1 MNCFRRTFHTLCL
14 VSAVALF
21 AMPGLSSAQQ
31 YLYSLPLPGAITNR
45 DDYTGGSGCRFTVG
59 SANVVVSH
67 LGYYSTNTVTGLQA
81 SHPVG
86 VYDSNVHLLGQVT
99 IPSGKT
105 AYYLNKFYWV
115 QLDPPLLL
123 SANTVYYV
131 AALPYS
137 GDGDW
142 WGNSTAPAGWGS
154 WIVGSQASSTRLT
167 AYASGGTTWPV
178 TSFTTFGNNTTYLLE
193 GLANIAQGPAKVGV
207 QTNLVVATATNQTLS
222 VLGFASGAAT
232 ITYQWWLAPGT
243 RLPTQTNATLYI
255 TNATTGTYFLTASNS
270 LGGEQSPNVTVAVS
284 PAVLGQLPQI
294 STSPTML
301 FSGANPTFSLSSVT
315 GIPPFAYQWLANGSP
330 ISGATNTAY
339 TLTNAQASGPTHFAC
354 VVTNIAGST
363 TSAVWNL
370 SILARPT
377 APYQAAVLADQPIDY
392 WPLNEADHGSGNNGA
407 AANDYLGARNGVYTN
422 AVLAQSGYAQGVAS
436 QYGYTPAT
444 DPETCA
450 LFGNFA
456 SPDSDANS
464 IYGVDFSAPSGSNV
478 TFSVEAWVNGIGSA
492 ANAGIASK
500 GYFNNEEFTL
510 DTGAP
515 NTCYRFEMR
524 SASGATYN
532 ANSSIGSGDNVWH
545 HLVGVCDQ
553 PNSAI
558 KLYIDGVLAGSASI
572 APGSGLMASDAAV
585 PMIIG
590 ARPTSATSGADNQ
603 FSGYIND
610 VALYSFALSST
621 QVVTHYL
628 AAGIGAHLTVQPPA
642 ATNVNEGS
650 TLVVPAQAI
659 GTPQLSYQWYDV
671 TFGSPGTPIQGQTS
685 ATLVI
690 ASISAAAYDG
700 HAFALTVSNRYGQ
713 AASQPISVTVIPGP
727 PASVAIVPPAL
738 SVYAGLPVLFTV
750 TAQGSQPFS
759 YQWALDGTPVA
770 GATKS
775 TYTNATTLGDHT
787 LACTVTNRLGV
798 GSPAPATASLSGV
811 AYPTDNYAVHI
822 LNDQPLAFWRL
833 DEPDSAAMAYD
844 YVGGHDAP
852 YFSVVNAQPGF
863 SLENPDTATAFGTNG
878 ISNDSVAVESDNSAS
893 GIPNIDFSTQ
903 GANAH
908 FSLEAWINAPPGQK
922 NGAALLVKGYGNG
935 GEQFCLDVFNNG
947 HYRFFIRNANNTFVR
962 TAQSTNRGPD
972 GTWHHLAAV
981 CDQAHG
987 SLALYVDGALNATG
1001 ATVAGEGIQGPLP
1014 ATGPV
1019 LTSIG
1024 SGMVNPTDNYSY
1036 QLTNALMDEVAIYA
1050 YALNSN
1056 QVAAHYSAASE
1067 PPIILTDL
1075 DSQYLWYA
1083 SVPFDLSVLVSGSP
1097 PLAYQWTRNGTNLSD
1112 SATVSGSHSSTLV
1125 LSPTALTDSASYHVV
1140 ITNQSGAV
1148 TSTVAAVTML
1158 SRLGFNDYGSGW
1170 SGNGNAQFP
1179 FGDYLELTDGYANE
1193 SASSFF
1199 SSPVY
1204 VGGFQASFTYEVVG
1218 GGGAD
1223 GMAFVLQNDARG
1235 ADALGVGG
1243 GGLGYSGITNSVALA
1258 FNIYS
1263 ANGVG
1268 FAVRTNGVTGPPYA
1282 STAPV
1287 NLASGDLID
1296 VSLTYLNGVLR
1307 LSLSDASAHTS
1318 FTTNLSLNIPALVG
1332 GNTAFVGFTGGDGSV
1347 PSQQFVSDLDYLG
1360 LVGLAIAPA
1369 PGQDVTLNWPAA
1381 AGGYVLQQS
1390 AAVKPTSWT
1399 NVAAS
1404 PVAAGQVNQV
1414 TLPAS
1419 ASRGFYRLINNP

>member
-1 MNCFRRTFHTLCL
+1 
-14 VSAVALF
+14 
-21 AMPGLSSAQQ
+21 
-31 YLYSLPLPGAITNR
+31 
-45 DDYTGGSGCRFTVG
+45 
-59 SANVVVSH
+59 
-67 LGYYSTNTVTGLQA
+67 
-81 SHPVG
+81 
-86 VYDSNVHLLGQVT
+86 
-99 IPSGKT
+99 
-105 AYYLNKFYWV
+105 
-115 QLDPPLLL
+115 
-123 SANTVYYV
+123 
-131 AALPYS
+131 
-137 GDGDW
+137 
-142 WGNSTAPAGWGS
+142 
-154 WIVGSQASSTRLT
+154 
-167 AYASGGTTWPV
+167 
-178 TSFTTFGNNTTYLLE
+178 
-193 GLANIAQGPAKVGV
+193 
-207 QTNLVVATATNQTLS
+207 
-222 VLGFASGAAT
+222 
-232 ITYQWWLAPGT
+232 
-243 RLPTQTNATLYI
+243 
-255 TNATTGTYFLTASNS
+255 
-270 LGGEQSPNVTVAVS
+270 VAVS
-284 PAVLGQLPQI
+284 PAILGQLPQV
-294 STSPTML
+294 SASPIPL
-301 FSGANPTFSLSSVT
+301 FTGANPTFSLSSVV
-315 GIPPFAYQWLANGSP
+315 GIQPISYQWTTNGVP
-330 ISGATNTAY
+330 VSGATNASY
-339 TLTNAQASGPTHFAC
+339 TLTNAQASGPTHIAC
-354 VVTNIAGST
+354 VLTNIAGST

-370 SILARPT
+370 SIIARPT
-377 APYQAAVLADQPIDY
+377 APYQAAVLADQPMAY
-392 WPLNEADHGSGNNGA
+392 WPLNETDHGSGNNGA

-422 AVLAQSGYAQGVAS
+422 AVLAQSGYAQGLAS

-478 TFSVEAWVNGIGSA
+478 TFSVEAWVNGTGSA

-500 GYFNNEEFTL
+500 GYFYNEEFCL

-515 NTCYRFEMR
+515 NTCYRLSIR
-524 SASGATYN
+524 SADGTRYDA
-532 ANSSIGSGDNVWH
+532 SSTIGSGDNLWH

-553 PNSAI
+553 PNSAV
-558 KLYIDGVLAGSASI
+558 KLYIDGILAGSVSI
-572 APGSGLMASDAAV
+572 ATGSGLMASDAAV

-603 FSGYIND
+603 FQGSIND
-610 VALYSFALSST
+610 VALYSFALSSN

-642 ATNVNEGS
+642 STNVNEGS

-671 TFGSPGTPIQGQTS
+671 TSGSPGTPIQGQTS

-690 ASISAAAYDG
+690 SSISAAAYDG
-700 HAFALTVSNRYGQ
+700 HALALTVSNRYGQ
-713 AASQPISVTVIPGP
+713 ATSQPISVTVIPGP
-727 PASVAIVPPAL
+727 PAAVAIAPPAL
-738 SVYAGLPVLFTV
+738 TVYAGLPVLFTV

-759 YQWALDGTPVA
+759 YQWALDGTLVA

-775 TYTNATTLGDHT
+775 TYTNATTLGNHT

-811 AYPTDNYAVHI
+811 TYPTDNYAVHV

-833 DEPDSAAMAYD
+833 DEPDSAATAYD
-844 YVGGHDAP
+844 YVGGHNGSYAN
-852 YFSVVNAQPGF
+852 VVNAQPGF
-863 SLENPDTATAFGTNG
+863 SPSNPDTATGFGMNG
-878 ISNDSVAVESDNSAS
+878 VTSDSVAVESDNSAS
-893 GIPNIDFSTQ
+893 GIPNMDFSTQ
-903 GANAH
+903 GTNAH

-962 TAQSTNRGPD
+962 TAQSPNRGPD
-972 GTWHHLAAV
+972 GNWHHLAAV

-987 SLALYVDGALNATG
+987 SLSLYVDGALNATG
-1001 ATVAGEGIQGPLP
+1001 ATVPGEGIQGPLP
-1014 ATGPV
+1014 STGPV

-1024 SGMVNPTDNYSY
+1024 SGMVNATDNYSY
-1036 QLTNALMDEVAIYA
+1036 QLTNAVMDEVAIYN
-1050 YALNSN
+1050 YALSSN
-1056 QVAAHYSAASE
+1056 QVAAHYLAAGE
-1067 PPIILTDL
+1067 PPSILTDL

-1097 PLAYQWTRNGTNLSD
+1097 PLAYQWKRNGTNLSD

-1125 LSPTALTDSASYHVV
+1125 LSPTALTDSGSYHVV

-1170 SGNGNAQFP
+1170 SGNGHAQFP
-1179 FGDYLELTDGYANE
+1179 FIGYLELTDGTGNE
-1193 SASSFF
+1193 ASSSFF
-1199 SSPVY
+1199 SAPVY
-1204 VGGFQASFTYEVVG
+1204 VGGFQASFTYEDVSDG
-1218 GGGAD
+1218 SAAD
-1223 GMAFVLQNDARG
+1223 GMAFVVQNDPRE
-1235 ADALGVGG
+1235 DTALGAAG
-1243 GGLGYSGITNSVALA
+1243 GGLGYNGITNSVALE

-1296 VSLTYLNGVLR
+1296 VSLTYLNGVLS
-1307 LSLSDASAHTS
+1307 LSLSDATAHTS

-1332 GNTAFVGFTGGDGSV
+1332 GTTAYVGFTGADGSV
-1347 PSQQFVSDLDYLG
+1347 PSQQFVSDFTYFG
-1360 LVGLAIAPA
+1360 LIGLAIEPA
-1369 PGQDVTLNWPAA
+1369 PSQGVTLNWPAS

-1399 NVAAS
+1399 NVTTS
-1404 PVAAGQVNQV
+1404 PVAVGQVNQV